1 VSVERRRRCL
11 TLDFHQG
18 NAVYAAAGEDEI
30 AVVRGHHVA
39 HDTAA

>member
-1 VSVERRRRCL
+1 VNVGRRRSSL
-11 TLDFHQG
+11 TSDFHQG

-39 HDTAA
+39 DDTAA